1 MVKRLGPGPKSGV
14 SISIWWTVSVLCYP
28 LMPINL
34 SIGVEIKRNL
44 NAISIEN
51 ARVTRNKNIIF
62 AVCPIDDDDDEEASS
77 SFPIG
82 DSGDICHSHQL
93 WSTLIADPKWDDHRI
108 S

>member
-34 SIGVEIKRNL
+34 SIGVEIKRSL

-62 AVCPIDDDDDEEASS
+62 AACPIDDDDEEASPSVILGTFVIRTS
-77 SFPIG
+77 S
-82 DSGDICHSHQL
+82 DQL
-93 WSTLIADPKWDDHRI
+93 W
-108 S
+108 

>member
-34 SIGVEIKRNL
+34 SIGDEIKRSL

-62 AVCPIDDDDDEEASS
+62 AACPIDDDDEEASS

-82 DSGDICHSHQL
+82 YSGDICHSHQL

>member
-34 SIGVEIKRNL
+34 SIGDEIKRSL

-62 AVCPIDDDDDEEASS
+62 AACPIDDDDEEASPSVILGTFVIRTS
-77 SFPIG
+77 S
-82 DSGDICHSHQL
+82 DQL
-93 WSTLIADPKWDDHRI
+93 W
-108 S
+108 

>member
-1 MVKRLGPGPKSGV
+1 MVKRLGPGPKSGGNTV

-62 AVCPIDDDDDEEASS
+62 AACPIDDDDEEASPSVILGTFVIRTS
-77 SFPIG
+77 S
-82 DSGDICHSHQL
+82 DQL
-93 WSTLIADPKWDDHRI
+93 
-108 S
+108 